1 MECIHNR
8 ILDKVVFGYAHHKLL
23 LDSDGKP
30 TDYLFVEINKTYK
43 NLFDFHSDEIAG
55 RRASELFPGYDA
67 FREKWIGL
75 FGRIALNRGEE
86 EFDYFSE
93 PLNKWFRV
101 QVFSTEKMYF
111 SMTFFDVTSE
121 KYLLESLQDLHERD
135 AEEPDYQKMC
145 EDMRA
150 ISGAKYVVFNMMD
163 IIGKSFQTKA
173 IAGLSKDLENASG
186 FLGYKVVG
194 KKWAND
200 QQRLETL
207 YKNTITKYPSLFA
220 LASSALSNEALSKVV
235 SWFKTGEVYL
245 VSIKKRDKV
254 YGDFTLLMKR
264 GEQLRNKELIRMYAW
279 QVSVLLNDYFNRK
292 TLNHIFEVSP
302 DLIAITDL
310 KGHLLRVNSS
320 WKKYLD
326 KSTASLLGRSFYELI
341 HPEDIEATKQAVEKI
356 KKEKSLNGFINRYL
370 TKDNKYRHFE
380 WQASYRDGFIYG
392 AARDITETMEANLRL
407 KQKSEFQGL
416 LVDVAINNI
425 NLPLAEK
432 DQAIQASLEKMGAFA
447 EADRAYIFDY
457 LWKEGITRNTYE
469 WCAEGIAPQIENLR
483 SVPLSLLPEWVKS
496 HQKGQSMV
504 IPDVSALDKD
514 SGLRQVLEPQE
525 IKSLLAIP
533 MIEGSN
539 LTGFVGFDWV
549 RTSRFPNEDQQI
561 LLNLFAQMLVNIRK
575 RTALEEKLLSEKENA
590 QKADRLKMAFLNNIS
605 HEVRTPLN
613 GILGFADLLAEQQS
627 SAEEAQ
633 EYLRLMQ
640 TNSQRLIK
648 TITDYVDISMITSG
662 NMTKSEAAFSPYR
675 LIDDLKNDFQNQLKG
690 KPIKLNWD
698 CPAEKRSLYGD
709 KDLIYKVYY
718 QLIENACKFTKRG
731 AIRVGCHMTGD
742 NLIGFVEDTGMGIPG
757 SIQSKIFDAFVQ
769 EENSDTRKY
778 QGNGLGLSIV
788 KGIVDFL
795 EGNIKLQSSV
805 DNGTKVE
812 FTIPIRRDEK
822 QAGQEGE

>member
-1 MECIHNR
+1 MESIHNR
-8 ILDKVVFGYAHHKLL
+8 ILDRVVFGYAHHKLL

-30 TDYLFVEINKTYK
+30 NDYLVVEANKTYK
-43 NLFDFHSDEIAG
+43 KLFDFHSDEIVG
-55 RRASELFPGYDA
+55 GKASELWTDYA
-67 FREKWIGL
+67 SFREKWIGL
-75 FGRIALNRGEE
+75 FGRVALNNGEE

-93 PLNKWFRV
+93 PLGKWFRI
-101 QVFSTEKMYF
+101 QVFSSEKMYF
-111 SMTFFDVTSE
+111 SMTFLDVTSE

-135 AEEPDYQKMC
+135 AEEPGYQKMC
-145 EDMRA
+145 EDMRE

-173 IAGLSKDLENASG
+173 ITGLSKDIENASR
-186 FLGYKVVG
+186 FLGYRFVG

-200 QQRLETL
+200 QQRLEAL
-207 YKNTITKYPSLFA
+207 YKNTITKYSSLFS
-220 LASSALSNEALSKVV
+220 LASSAVSSEALRKVV

-264 GEQLRNKELIRMYAW
+264 GEQLRNKELIKMYAW

-292 TLNHIFEVSP
+292 TLNQIFEVSP

-310 KGHLLRVNSS
+310 KGQLLRVNRS
-320 WKKYLD
+320 WEQYLN
-326 KSTASLLGRSFYELI
+326 KSTASLLGRNFYELI

-356 KKEKSLNGFINRYL
+356 KKEKGLNGFINRYL
-370 TKDNKYRHFE
+370 TKDNKYRYFE
-380 WQASYRDGFIYG
+380 WRASYQDGFIYG
-392 AARDITETMEANLRL
+392 AARDITETIEANLRL
-407 KQKSEFQGL
+407 KQKSDFQGL
-416 LVDVAINNI
+416 LVDVAIKNI
-425 NLPLAEK
+425 NLPLTEK
-432 DQAIQASLEKMGAFA
+432 DQAIQASLQKMGAYA
-447 EADRAYIFDY
+447 EADRTYIFDY
-457 LWKEGITRNTYE
+457 VWEEGITRNTYE
-469 WCAEGIAPQIENLR
+469 WCAEGIKPQIENLQ
-483 SVPLSLLPEWVKS
+483 SVPLSLLPEWVKN

-514 SGLRQVLEPQE
+514 SGLRQALEPQE

-533 MIEGSN
+533 MIEGGK

-549 RTSRFPNEDQQI
+549 KTHRFPNEDQQT

-575 RTALEEKLLSEKENA
+575 RSALEEKLVREKENA

-662 NMTKSEAAFSPYR
+662 NMTKTETTFSSYG
-675 LIDDLKNDFQNQLKG
+675 LIEDLKKDFQNQLKG

-698 CPAEKRSLYGD
+698 CPAEKSPIFGD
-709 KDLIYKVYY
+709 QDLIYKVYY
-718 QLIENACKFTKRG
+718 QLIENAFKFTKRG
-731 AIRVGCHMTGD
+731 SIRVGCHITGD
-742 NLIGFVEDTGMGIPG
+742 NLIGFVEDTGVGIPE
-757 SIQSKIFDAFVQ
+757 SIQSKIFDVFVQ
-769 EENSDTRKY
+769 EENSDTRKH

-795 EGNIKLQSSV
+795 EGDIKLQSSV

-812 FTIPIRRDEK
+812 FTIPTRRDDK
-822 QAGQEGE
+822 QEGQKGE